1 MPTICY
7 IAFDG
12 TEHRIDVPAGHSVM
26 EGAVNNGLPGIDA
39 ECGGNCAC
47 ATCQVYIDDAWRDRI
62 GAPSD
67 MEEGMLD
74 MADHAQPGARL
85 SCQIKVEA
93 ALEGLV
99 VHLLESQ
106 GKDR

>member
-1 MPTICY
+1 MPMISY
-7 IAFDG
+7 IESNG
-12 TEHRIDVPAGHSVM
+12 TEHRVDVPEGYSVM

-47 ATCQVYIDDAWRDRI
+47 ATCQVFVDEAWQDRI

-67 MEEGMLD
+67 MEEAMLD

-85 SCQIKVEA
+85 SCQIKAEA
-93 ALEGLV
+93 ALDGLV
-99 VHLLESQ
+99 VRLLQTQ
-106 GKDR
+106 GKG